1 MEIDEKKVE
10 AEQEAPGTD
19 TPEVS
24 AETVA
29 AIPREQDEIDALR
42 NAPEV
47 VEVRG
52 IMFKVC
58 AVSMDK
64 IPELQ
69 EKLLVIDKVDT
80 DPGTIVPPEAIQ
92 AMAEIAQMGLE
103 IHHPHLTVDRLK
115 KMPIGC
121 FPPILMATLNL
132 NDFFDGLKTVSA
144 VAEATAAARLTS
156 A

>member
-1 MEIDEKKVE
+1 MGEENGTGQKIPNTD
-10 AEQEAPGTD
+10 PGTD
-19 TPEVS
+19 AVEVS
-24 AETVA
+24 AETAV

-42 NAPEV
+42 NAPEL

-52 IMFKVC
+52 ISFKVC
-58 AVSMDK
+58 AVSMDQ

-92 AMAEIAQMGLE
+92 AMAEIARMGLE
-103 IHHPHLTVDRLK
+103 IHHPHLTVERLK

-121 FPPILMATLNL
+121 FPPLLMATLNL

-144 VAEATAAARLTS
+144 VAEATTRAKNI
-156 A
+156 